1 MSAAAPESVKLSLLC
16 PVYLFKTLYYVVL
29 STHYKLFM
37 LKKNCAISYICFI
50 SSTLRTTYV
59 DMYIC
64 RSESPTSFENW
75 NILLFKTYLVEK
87 TYFTVFAWPL

>member
-37 LKKNCAISYICFI
+37 LKKNCAISSHLLIVLYLANLMVQTGSTEWVVGRCPEWPGNAFI
-50 SSTLRTTYV
+50 
-59 DMYIC
+59 DMQ
-64 RSESPTSFENW
+64 
-75 NILLFKTYLVEK
+75 K
-87 TYFTVFAWPL
+87 